1 MILQRHGLW
10 TRQNILPELDKIQ
23 GNQSSSTAQPVI
35 VTSSD
40 KSVDD
45 SDSVKP
51 RKISMLS
58 LRRSFKNSFRG
69 SRSSSKKKRRSLDID
84 TAADA
89 DDEGGT
95 LRKTAICSFWHYVCT
110 HCSKCKVLKIHRHGW
125 SKISLFS
132 QFFVSLLF
140 PDYALTLVSKYLTWP
155 LSHIIVGIK
164 GNPEVIQ
171 KKILLPNVCVP
182 TSVKW

>member
-23 GNQSSSTAQPVI
+23 GNQSSSPQPVI

-69 SRSSSKKKRRSLDID
+69 SRSSSKKKRRSLDTD
-84 TAADA
+84 AAADA
-89 DDEGGT
+89 DDEGGMS
-95 LRKTAICSFWHYVCT
+95 RKTH
-110 HCSKCKVLKIHRHGW
+110 
-125 SKISLFS
+125 
-132 QFFVSLLF
+132 
-140 PDYALTLVSKYLTWP
+140 
-155 LSHIIVGIK
+155 
-164 GNPEVIQ
+164 
-171 KKILLPNVCVP
+171 
-182 TSVKW
+182 